1 VALTAAERAASHR
14 ARQQDKLARY
24 SRMEA
29 ALTAIVE
36 VVTPRQDKPVSQQ
49 ILAIAQ
55 EGLAS

>member
-29 ALTAIVE
+29 ALTAIVTRLDGYNKPLSNE
-36 VVTPRQDKPVSQQ
+36 LREMAQD
-49 ILAIAQ
+49 
-55 EGLAS
+55 GLKL